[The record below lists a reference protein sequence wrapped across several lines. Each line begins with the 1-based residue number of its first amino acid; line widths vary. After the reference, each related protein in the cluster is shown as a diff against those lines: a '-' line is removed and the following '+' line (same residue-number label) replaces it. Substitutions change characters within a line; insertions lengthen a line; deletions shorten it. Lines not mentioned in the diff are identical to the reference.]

1 MERYSMYI
9 DGKSVDPESGKWLDT
24 YNPYTGAPWAQIAQ
38 GTADDVDRAVRAAHK
53 AFRSGL
59 WSTLNASQRGLLL
72 HKLGDLVARDAK
84 KLAAIE
90 VRDNGKLIAE
100 MQGQLNYIPQGIT
113 TSVAWPTR

>member
-1 MERYSMYI
+1 VERYSMYI

-59 WSTLNASQRGLLL
+59 WSTLKCKSAWSAAAQIGRPGRARREETGRDRG
-72 HKLGDLVARDAK
+72 
-84 KLAAIE
+84 
-90 VRDNGKLIAE
+90 
-100 MQGQLNYIPQGIT
+100 P
-113 TSVAWPTR
+113 